1 MGRWISRKRFSPI
14 GVDFDDRSV
23 KLVQFD
29 TQQTRLVEA
38 VRWELRIDDSMDEKA
53 REECLVEA
61 LRHGRNGRAFRGR
74 DAVLCLGG
82 DHLLVQNVRVPKA
95 SREDLTRL
103 VYQEAA
109 GRMPYPVDE
118 AEVRYLETADV
129 RQADTTMREVIV
141 FACHRPEINRMLETI
156 VRSGLRPV
164 AVDVQPAALLRCY
177 AGQGRRHEDHRMCTM
192 FVHIGTHK
200 TAVIIAE
207 GERLLFVKYVDV
219 GGDEMD
225 TSVARNLN
233 IDRKDAAA
241 LRRRNSNRQADQQDR
256 EVARSVN
263 ESIRPV
269 ISRLV
274 NELSMCL
281 RYHSVTF
288 RKEPVSRVIF
298 GGGEASKSL
307 VETLGHELGVFC
319 ELGDPFRDYSHR
331 SPGGRK
337 GQWDVATGLALRKV
351 K

>member
-1 MGRWISRKRFSPI
+1 MVRWISPKRFGPI
-14 GVDFDDRSV
+14 GIDFDDRAV
-23 KLVQFD
+23 RLVQFD
-29 TQQTRLVEA
+29 AQQTRLVEA
-38 VRWELRIDDSMDEKA
+38 VRWELRIDDHMDEME
-53 REECLVEA
+53 RDECLAKA
-61 LRHGRNGRAFRGR
+61 LDRGRNGRAFRGR
-74 DAVLCLGG
+74 DAVLCLGA
-82 DHLLVQNVRVPKA
+82 DHLLVQNVRVPKVP
-95 SREDLTRL
+95 REELTRL

-129 RQADTTMREVIV
+129 RQGDSTMREVIV

-156 VRSGLRPV
+156 GRSGLRPV
-164 AVDVQPAALLRCY
+164 AVDVEPAAILRCY
-177 AGQGRRHEDHRMCTM
+177 AGQGRRHEDHRISAM
-192 FVHIGTHK
+192 FVHIGARQ
-200 TAVIIAE
+200 TAVVIAE
-207 GERLLFVKYVDV
+207 GGHLLFVKYVDV

-225 TSVARNLN
+225 TAVARNLN
-233 IDRKDAAA
+233 IDWKDAAA

-274 NELSMCL
+274 NEISMCL

-288 RKEPVSRVIF
+288 RREPVSRVIF
-298 GGGEASKSL
+298 GGGEASTSL
-307 VETLGHELGVFC
+307 VETLSQELEVCC
-319 ELGDPFRDYSHR
+319 ELGDPFRDYSDR

-337 GQWDVATGLALRKV
+337 GQWDVAAGLALRKV